1 MKKLWIPL
9 VILLIWSFII
19 AGCGTSSSTTAPATT
34 APSVTTSATVKPT
47 TSTTTPTVT
56 TPAATTSTTT
66 KPAATTPS
74 TSQTV
79 SSPTTTTKAQYGG
92 RLRWVEASAPGA
104 PIGYPGE
111 SGGGGNQYALQPFIK
126 EQLGGTFAP
135 CLATSYDI
143 VTDLKNPSITLHLR
157 KGVKFQDGTDFNA
170 QAAKWNMD
178 ATIAAG
184 INRSSTDAW
193 KSIEVVDDY
202 TLKFNFV
209 SWSNRVIRT
218 FSSGTVFMVSPTA
231 FQKNGIDWM
240 RWHMVGTGPF
250 VQIGDFKRDVG
261 ISFEKFKDYW
271 EQGKPY
277 VDTFNQLFVAD
288 ELTRLALFKSGGA
301 DMLSL
306 GDNGRQANELQ
317 AAGFQIIKYS
327 VGATALIPDSAHA
340 DSPWSNLKVRQAA
353 EYAIDKDAIV
363 NAFGYG
369 NWKTAYQLNS
379 PANMAYDSNI
389 ESRKYDVSK
398 SKQLLS
404 EAGYPNGFKT
414 KVILQNTFNK
424 DIAVAIQSY
433 LNKVGIQTDLELAEA
448 SKFNTYMLGE
458 YKNALLLTP
467 LQEWANP
474 NNQLVYYWGTPGTY
488 FKNSVAKPDG
498 WADMIAASLITSE
511 PDKATV
517 QKAER
522 IQADNVMA
530 IPIYY
535 GASLWALT
543 DQVHDTGL
551 GTRGNAAWWEPQN
564 AWLSK

>member
-1 MKKLWIPL
+1 MKKVLIPL
-9 VILLIWSFII
+9 AILLICAFVI
-19 AGCGTSSSTTAPATT
+19 AGCGTSTSPTSAPATT
-34 APSVTTSATVKPT
+34 TPSVTTSAAVKPA
-47 TSTTTPTVT
+47 TSAATS
-56 TPAATTSTTT
+56 AATTSAAT
-66 KPAATTPS
+66 KPATAAPS
-74 TSQTV
+74 TSQAA
-79 SSPTTTTKAQYGG
+79 SSTANPTPTAKAQYGG
-92 RLRWVEASAPGA
+92 LLRWVEASAPGA
-104 PIGYPGE
+104 PIGYPAE

-143 VTDLKNPSITLHLR
+143 VSDMKNPSITLHLR
-157 KGVKFQDGTDFNA
+157 KGVKFHDGSDFNA
-170 QAAKWNMD
+170 KAVKWNLD
-178 ATIAAG
+178 VTIAAG
-184 INRSSTDAW
+184 INRGSTDAW

-202 TLKFNFV
+202 TLKINFV
-209 SWSNRVIRT
+209 SWSNRVVRT

-231 FQKNGIDWM
+231 FEKNGIDWM
-240 RWHMVGTGPF
+240 RWHMVGTGPL
-250 VQIGDFKRDVG
+250 VQIGDFRRDVG
-261 ISFEKFKDYW
+261 ITFEKFKDYW

-277 VDTFNQLFVAD
+277 VDAFNQLFVAD

-301 DMLSL
+301 DILSL
-306 GDNGRQANELQ
+306 QDNGRVANELQ

-327 VGATALIPDSAHA
+327 VGATVLVPDSAHA

-353 EYAIDKDAIV
+353 EYAIDKDSIV

-369 NWKTAYQLNS
+369 NWKTANQLNS
-379 PANMAYDSNI
+379 PANMAYDSTI
-389 ESRKYDVSK
+389 EGRKYDAAK
-398 SKQLLS
+398 SKQLLG

-414 KVILQNTFNK
+414 KLILQNTFNK
-424 DIAVAIQSY
+424 DIAVAVQSY
-433 LNKVGIQTDLELAEA
+433 LNKVGIQTELELAEA

-458 YKNALLLTP
+458 YRNALLLTP

-488 FKNSVAKPDG
+488 FKNSVSKPDG
-498 WADMIAASLITSE
+498 WADMVAASIITAE
-511 PDKATV
+511 PDKATI
-517 QKAER
+517 QKAEK
-522 IQADNVMA
+522 IQFDNAMA

-543 DQVHDTGL
+543 DKVHDTGL